1 MGKARFARR
10 FLWLFGSLL
19 VSAGLMGCP
28 TESKP
33 SLVQAGLG
41 PVEDA
46 LTPQDRTVYPGLD
59 LPNGERYV
67 RQINGYFN
75 GEQTGYW
82 FFGFAA
88 RRTADAFFVC
98 RDGDDM
104 CPLDPK
110 GHIQWDRLVG
120 GPVFSHIPT
129 ETGYSPFWVMWTV
142 RVPTDYKA
150 NDLKSMDGIMAAK
163 TAGWVKVEQQMF
175 DHGGTIGT
183 DLTLTHCAQVLAG
196 TTLDRAGETLVNKP
210 TVKMRVIQPR
220 KGWHKQRQVTFFD
233 FNASEGVSS
242 PDPISQSRPLMR
254 TSDIFVAFRDCA
266 GGSKSLICQKVNS
279 LQGSVSERGT
289 ETDFTNDNDKRDTNN
304 VIIAFPYTVP
314 VDPKDADRAY
324 SPLWRVTAWKIKPAF
339 DSQVKLI
346 DVTLD
351 QDKSDV
357 KSVAQIRQLLAQGSL
372 YDLDFVN
379 EGMTGTAIAGNDG
392 LTFFSCPS
400 QVAFDA
406 P

>member
-1 MGKARFARR
+1 MSALPPRRFAAAT
-10 FLWLFGSLL
+10 LFVLAVLALS
-19 VSAGLMGCP
+19 GCP
-28 TESKP
+28 SETPP
-33 SLVQAGLG
+33 SLVQPGLG
-41 PVEDA
+41 PVEA
-46 LTPQDRTVYPGLD
+46 SLTSQDRTVYPGLD
-59 LPNGERYV
+59 LPDGTRYV

-98 RDGDDM
+98 RNGDDQ

-110 GHIQWDRLVG
+110 GHITWDRLVG
-120 GPVFSHIPT
+120 DPVFSHIPT
-129 ETGYSPFWVMWTV
+129 ESGYSPFWVMWTV
-142 RVPTDYKA
+142 RVPADYKP
-150 NDLKSMDGIMAAK
+150 NDIKSMDGMLAAK
-163 TAGWVKVEQQMF
+163 AAGWITFDMQTF
-175 DHGGTIGT
+175 DHGGTIGK
-183 DLTLTHCAQVLAG
+183 DLTITHCAQVLAG

-210 TVKMRVIQPR
+210 TVKMRVIAPR
-220 KGWHKQRQVTFFD
+220 KGWHKQHQVTFFD

-266 GGSKSLICQKVNS
+266 GGSQSLICKKVNS

-289 ETDFTNDNDKRDTNN
+289 ETDFTNDGDKRDTNN
-304 VIIAFPYTVP
+304 VLVAFPYTAP

-324 SPLWRVTAWKIKPAF
+324 SPLWRVTAWKIKPSY
-339 DSQVKLI
+339 DDQVKLV
-346 DVTLD
+346 DYTLD
-351 QDKSDV
+351 QDKSAV
-357 KSVAQIRQLLAQGSL
+357 KSVAQVREHLAAGHL
-372 YDLDFVN
+372 YPLEFVN
-379 EGMTGTAIAGNDG
+379 EGMTGTAIPGNDG